1 MAWILDLDGVVWL
14 ERHPLGGAVEAV
26 RELRRLG
33 HRVVFATN
41 FSHGRREEI
50 AGALAAVGIDPGDDV
65 CTSAMAAGSLVD
77 HDERVHVLGGPGI
90 AEAAEAAGG
99 TVVGPGE
106 PADAVIVGWTRQ
118 IDFDRLDAAFQA
130 VHRGARLIATNT
142 DRTYPTPDGPI
153 PGGGAIV
160 AAVERATGVDAIVA
174 GKPHR
179 PMADLVEAMVADDPG
194 EPPAGAVGDLMV
206 GDRPATDGRFAVTLG
221 LPFALVTSGVTS
233 ADSVPSDPAVDPPVA
248 HVADGLA
255 ALVRRWAGPDA
266 VVGAQVE
273 R

>member
-1 MAWILDLDGVVWL
+1 MASILDLDGVVWWA
-14 ERHPLGGAVEAV
+14 RHPLDCAVAAV

-33 HRVVFATN
+33 HRVIFATN
-41 FSHGRREEI
+41 FSHGRRDEI
-50 AGALAAVGIDPGDDV
+50 AAALAAAGIDPARDV

-77 HDERVHVLGGPGI
+77 ADERVHVLGGPGI
-90 AEAAEAAGG
+90 AEAAQASGG
-99 TVVGPGE
+99 VVVGPGE

-130 VHRGARLIATNT
+130 VHAGARLIATNT
-142 DRTYPTPDGPI
+142 DRTYPTPSGPI

-160 AAVERATGVDAIVA
+160 AAVERATGVDAVVA

-179 PMADLVEAMVADDPG
+179 PMAALVEAMVADDPG
-194 EPPAGAVGDLMV
+194 APPSGSLHDVMV

-221 LPFALVTSGVTS
+221 LPFALVTSGVTGV
-233 ADSVPSDPAVDPPVA
+233 DSVPIDPPVA
-248 HVADGLA
+248 HLADGLA

-266 VVGAQVE
+266 VAGAQGAG
-273 R
+273 